1 MARPAAGPPPTHNR
15 ASWGEPRSG
24 GGLSLT
30 LLEAVY
36 LVETE
41 RLAVTRGGEPLP
53 TPAPPRAPPSAH
65 DQFEIKY
72 GVYRDRRQ
80 RGYVAVEGPG
90 LPDFHVFP
98 RGGAPGRTPA
108 KFWVL

>member
-1 MARPAAGPPPTHNR
+1 MAGELRGESVIVEDPAAASTIHNKG
-15 ASWGEPRSG
+15 SYGEPRSG
-24 GGLSLT
+24 G
-30 LLEAVY
+30 V
-36 LVETE
+36 
-41 RLAVTRGGEPLP
+41 
-53 TPAPPRAPPSAH
+53 RAAASAY

-72 GVYRDRRQ
+72 VVYRDLRQ

-108 KFWVL
+108 KFWVLAISARAGFGREGR